1 MNKIAQTPPMGW
13 NSWDCYGSA
22 VTEKEV
28 RSNAEYM
35 ARHMAKHGWEYVVV
49 DILWFD
55 PDAEDSQ
62 YTPYG
67 DICIDEYGRV
77 IPAENRFPS
86 AAGGKGFGPLADY
99 VHSLGLKFGIHI
111 LRGVPRKAVYAR
123 CPVKGTDLTCRDIAH
138 RNDNCPWNTDMY
150 GVDCMRRGA
159 QEYYDSIFELY
170 AAWGVDYVKVDDI
183 ASPYHGGEIELV
195 HNAIEHCGR
204 DIVLSLSCGPAPRD
218 KAEHLCRFANL
229 WRTTGDFW
237 DDWNDLYHAFEICH
251 EWEGV
256 GGPGHWPDADM
267 LPFGHLAIRAT
278 ERGWGERWTHFT
290 QDEQITL
297 MTLWCIFRSPLMV
310 GAELNDNDEFTLNL
324 LTNDEVLALL
334 RDGRNARQVYREER
348 YNYAGEVIVWKAE
361 DEAGAAYCAVFNCG
375 PKARDLAVQLQST
388 LDLPEG
394 KYAGRDLWAHEEV
407 PVGAHAL
414 EVVVPSHGARL
425 IKLTRAE

>member
-35 ARHMAKHGWEYVVV
+35 AKHMAKHGWEYVVV

-183 ASPYHGGEIELV
+183 ASPYHSGEIELV

-251 EWEGV
+251 EWEGI

-278 ERGWGERWTHFT
+278 ERGWGDRWTHFT

-297 MTLWCIFRSPLMV
+297 MTLWCIFRSPLTE
-310 GAELNDNDEFTLNL
+310 GRGRGRRS
-324 LTNDEVLALL
+324 LL
-334 RDGRNARQVYREER
+334 RGLQLRPQG
-348 YNYAGEVIVWKAE
+348 AGPR
-361 DEAGAAYCAVFNCG
+361 GAAAEHPG
-375 PKARDLAVQLQST
+375 PARGQVRGPRPLGARGGARRRARAGGRRAQPWRAPHQAH
-388 LDLPEG
+388 PRGIEKGG
-394 KYAGRDLWAHEEV
+394 KPDAMPILRQGD
-407 PVGAHAL
+407 
-414 EVVVPSHGARL
+414 GARL
-425 IKLTRAE
+425 FAERPHGVLHDKAAAVPVLAG